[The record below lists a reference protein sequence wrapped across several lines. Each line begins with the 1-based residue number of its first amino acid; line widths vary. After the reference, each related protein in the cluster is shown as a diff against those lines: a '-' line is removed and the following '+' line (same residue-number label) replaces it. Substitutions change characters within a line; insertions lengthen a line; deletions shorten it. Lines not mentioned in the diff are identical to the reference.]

1 MSSAIHRNILITG
14 ASGSIGAALA
24 LAYAGPGVTL
34 MLQGRDVQRLEQV
47 AQSCRERLAT
57 VVIGAFD
64 LTDIPMLQ
72 AWIVDMD
79 YAHALDLVIANQGVN
94 INIGADGGG
103 ETWAD
108 TDHLLD
114 VNLRATMAIVH
125 AALPGMRKRGHGQ
138 LALIS
143 SLAAY
148 FGLPLTPAYSASKAG
163 VKAYGEALRGWLA
176 AEHVGVTVVM
186 PGYVESEMCHA
197 MPGPKPF
204 LWSATRAAQVIKQG
218 VDRNQARISFPFPL
232 NFGTWWLAVLP
243 ASTSV
248 KILSWMGYHA

>member
-1 MSSAIHRNILITG
+1 MKRISNRTILITG
-14 ASGSIGAALA
+14 ASGSIGTALA
-24 LAYAGPGVTL
+24 LAYAARGVTL
-34 MLQGRDVQRLEQV
+34 ILHGRDEQRLEQV
-47 AQSCRERLAT
+47 AQSCRALLST

-72 AWIVDMD
+72 GWIQDMD
-79 YAHALDLVIANQGVN
+79 HTYALDLVIANQGVN
-94 INIGADGGG
+94 INIGADGRG

-108 TDHLLD
+108 TDQLLD

-125 AALPGMRKRGHGQ
+125 AVLPGMRKRGYGQ
-138 LALIS
+138 IALIS

-176 AEHVGVTVVM
+176 PENVGVTVVM
-186 PGYVESEMCHA
+186 PGYVESEMCHD

-204 LWSATRAAQVIKQG
+204 LWSATRAATFIKRG
-218 VDRNQARISFPFPL
+218 IERNQARISFPFPL

-243 ASTSV
+243 ATTSV